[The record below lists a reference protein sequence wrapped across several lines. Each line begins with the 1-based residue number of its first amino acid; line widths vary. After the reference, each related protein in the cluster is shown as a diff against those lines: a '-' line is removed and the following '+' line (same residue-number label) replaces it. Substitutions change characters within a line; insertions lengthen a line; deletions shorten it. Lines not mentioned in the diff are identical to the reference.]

1 MRGMVNAMD
10 LIDDVDGCEE
20 RRCCDI
26 SSSILSGCVLRRMS
40 KQKITYIPGHAEAP
54 ISDRIPKLVVSRPIP
69 SYGQGNN
76 EKVR

>member
-1 MRGMVNAMD
+1 MD

-20 RRCCDI
+20 RRCCNI
-26 SSSILSGCVLRRMS
+26 SWSILSGCVLRRMA
-40 KQKITYIPGHAEAP
+40 KQKNNIPGHAEAL
-54 ISDRIPKLVVSRPIP
+54 ISDRIPKFVVSRPIP

>member
-1 MRGMVNAMD
+1 MVNVVD

-20 RRCCDI
+20 RRAILVRASSAAGCCVV
-26 SSSILSGCVLRRMS
+26 CRS
-40 KQKITYIPGHAEAP
+40 KKVIPGHAEAL
-54 ISDRIPKLVVSRPIP
+54 ISDRIPKFVVSRPIP